1 MAQFKMVCFDKNT
14 GEIFNELVWNKNVTD
29 EVVFDKTMECNLHFF
44 KQYLF
49 KNPNATLH
57 IIPVIQPK
65 VELPLFNQNC
75 F

>member
-1 MAQFKMVCFDKNT
+1 MAQFKMICFDKRT

-29 EVVFDKTMECNLHFF
+29 ENVYDKTMEFNLHFF

-49 KNPNATLH
+49 KNPYATLH
-57 IIPVIQPK
+57 IIPVTPPK